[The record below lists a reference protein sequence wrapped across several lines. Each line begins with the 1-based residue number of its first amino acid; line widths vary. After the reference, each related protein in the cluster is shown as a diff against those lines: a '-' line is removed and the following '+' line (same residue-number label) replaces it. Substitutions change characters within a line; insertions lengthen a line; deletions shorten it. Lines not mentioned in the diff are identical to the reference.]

1 MTTNPRTW
9 GAGETV
15 TAALLNQEIRDQ
27 FGSMFDAW
35 TPYTPTWSGATTNP
49 VIGNGTLVGR
59 HMKIG
64 RSCKLRIEML
74 AGSTTTYGSGGWS
87 LSLPFAAAAGGAQIG
102 IAHTHQSQ
110 RIQGAFTIAPGA
122 SVGLAFFPTTGAPA
136 LLSWVSSTVPVTW
149 ASGGRLSIYV
159 EYETAT

>member
-1 MTTNPRTW
+1 MTTTPRTW
-9 GAGETV
+9 ASGETP
-15 TAALLNQEIRDQ
+15 TGSDFNTEIRDQ

-35 TPYTPTWSGATTNP
+35 TPYTPVWSGATTNP

-64 RSCKLRIEML
+64 RSCHLRIEML

-87 LSLPFAAAAGGAQIG
+87 LSLPFAAAAAGAQIG
-102 IAHTHQSQ
+102 IAHAHQSQ
-110 RIQGAFTIAPGA
+110 RIQGAFTIAPA
-122 SVGLAFFPTTGAPA
+122 ATAGLAFFPTTAVPA
-136 LLSWVSSTVPVTW
+136 TLSWVASTVPVTW
-149 ASGGRLSIYV
+149 ASGGRLSIYA

>member
-1 MTTNPRTW
+1 MTFTPRNW
-9 GAGETV
+9 AAGETV
-15 TAALLNQEIRDQ
+15 SAALMNQEIRDQ
-27 FGSMFDAW
+27 WNSVLDPW
-35 TPYTPTWSGATTNP
+35 TAYTPTWSGATTNP
-49 VIGNGTLVGR
+49 VIGNGTLTGR
-59 HMKIG
+59 YMKIG
-64 RSCKLRIEML
+64 RSCHLRIEML

-87 LSLPFAAAAGGAQIG
+87 LSLPFAAAATGAQIG

-136 LLSWVSSTVPVTW
+136 LLSWVASTVPVTW
-149 ASGGRLSIYV
+149 ASGGRLSIYA

>member
-1 MTTNPRTW
+1 MTTTPRTW
-9 GAGETV
+9 ASGETPSGTTFNTEV
-15 TAALLNQEIRDQ
+15 RDQ
-27 FGSMFDAW
+27 WNSILDAW

-59 HMKIG
+59 YMKIG

-74 AGSTTTYGSGGWS
+74 AGSLTTYGSGGWS
-87 LSLPFAAAAGGAQIG
+87 LTLPFAAAAAGAQIG

-110 RIQGAFTIAPGA
+110 RIGGAFTIAPGA
-122 SVGLAFFPTTGAPA
+122 NVGLAFFPTTGSPA
-136 LLSWVSSTVPVTW
+136 LLSWVASTVPVTW
-149 ASGGRLSIYV
+149 ASGGRLSIYA